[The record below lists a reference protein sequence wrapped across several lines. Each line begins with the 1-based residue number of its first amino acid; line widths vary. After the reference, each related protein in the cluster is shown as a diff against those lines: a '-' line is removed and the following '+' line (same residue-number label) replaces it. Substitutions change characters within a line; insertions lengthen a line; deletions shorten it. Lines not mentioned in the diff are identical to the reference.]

1 MRFVGTIVKNE
12 AWVSVVIKEIFE
24 CGMMITGEGVGKPIV
39 RYGFGAR
46 LEECVTRS
54 IDLLGLRRQ
63 FAEKSLP

>member
-46 LEECVTRS
+46 LEE
-54 IDLLGLRRQ
+54 LRY
-63 FAEKSLP
+63 